1 MADSADESSRVV
13 PVRRRGP
20 DLIALT
26 VGVVSIAVAII
37 AFVGVV
43 PPVAIDMRWLLAA
56 AAIALGVLLLGSSL
70 RRRRH

>member
-1 MADSADESSRVV
+1 MV
-13 PVRRRGP
+13 PVRRRAP
-20 DLIALT
+20 DLIALI

-43 PPVAIDMRWLLAA
+43 PPVAIDTRWLLAA